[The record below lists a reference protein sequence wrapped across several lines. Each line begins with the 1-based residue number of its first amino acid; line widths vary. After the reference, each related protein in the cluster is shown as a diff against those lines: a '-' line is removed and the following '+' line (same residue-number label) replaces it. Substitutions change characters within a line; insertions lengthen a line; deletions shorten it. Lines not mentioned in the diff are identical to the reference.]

1 MSDDT
6 KSDFDPRFD
15 PAFQRGFDPATP
27 IREEVPAKRPRIQP
41 PAEQVAAAPVAAPP
55 AAPPTTPPRVGAP
68 AARPATIISDPPV
81 TANGDADAP
90 LVTAVQDAEEP
101 QPLPESSQARNPFL
115 VVLAIIA
122 IVLVGVGIWL
132 FIQSGDAFN
141 SREVRSQGDYMT
153 IYATILMA
161 PYISLLGVATAIG
174 VLFLFAAKWRKR
186 K

>member
-1 MSDDT
+1 MRLMSDPT

-27 IREEVPAKRPRIQP
+27 IREEVPAQRPRADAP
-41 PAEQVAAAPVAAPP
+41 VEQVTAASTVAPP
-55 AAPPTTPPRVGAP
+55 AAPPRV
-68 AARPATIISDPPV
+68 AAPPV
-81 TANGDADAP
+81 RPSTVIPEVAVSPDGDPDAP
-90 LVTAVQDAEEP
+90 LVTTVQDADEP
-101 QPLPESSQARNPFL
+101 EPLAESSQARNPFL

-174 VLFLFAAKWRKR
+174 VLFLFAAKWRGR